1 MQLDTITQ
9 YFNDVNKTEML
20 KTREEEYT
28 LITKAQ
34 AGDIEARDRIITA
47 NLKLVISIA
56 KKYRNSSVPFSEL
69 IQEGNIGMFRAIE
82 KFDTSSGNKFSTYAS
97 WWIRQNITRYI
108 STTSRTVRIPI
119 KLSEL
124 VSKYRKA
131 LAILEKDLVRQPT
144 LEEISIYLDIEID
157 VLQNMLQAN
166 LIPLSFESPMDK
178 GDESNSTV
186 ADFIEDTTKPTDYLV
201 ERNDAVKNLY
211 FALDQLTDKEKYVI
225 MQLNGFSN
233 SAEKRVTKTQVANKI
248 GVKTTAQVNKIEREA
263 KNKLRRI
270 IGVNPLTQ

>member
-20 KTREEEYT
+20 KTREEEYA

-34 AGDIEARDRIITA
+34 AGDIEARNRIITA

-56 KKYRNSSVPFSEL
+56 KKYQNSSVPFSEL

-131 LAILEKDLVRQPT
+131 LATLEKDLVRQPT
-144 LEEISIYLDIEID
+144 LEEISIYLNIEID

-178 GDESNSTV
+178 GEESNSTV

-201 ERNDAVKNLY
+201 ERNEAVKQLY

-233 SAEKRVTKTQVANKI
+233 SAEKRVTKTQVADKI

-270 IGVNPLTQ
+270 IGDNPLTQ